1 MGDVTLDKKA
11 YGNVI
16 AEDIKLVKQHIPDTF
31 MLKTHILAVLQWS
44 IDKQYP
50 PAIWDK
56 KVCPD
61 CEGEG
66 YSFFIDQGEP
76 DPASK
81 CTTCNGMGLIPTP
94 TKKKRKSTFRFS
106 NDELK
111 RLSDWLKSDEG
122 RKIIRESQDKADA
135 VCKIIDK
142 MNDIDPKILREP
154 FTI

>member
-1 MGDVTLDKKA
+1 
-11 YGNVI
+11 VI

-56 KVCPD
+56 KICPD

-66 YSFFIDQGEP
+66 YTFFVDQGEP

-81 CTTCNGMGLIPTP
+81 CTTCDGKGLLPPKP
-94 TKKKRKSTFRFS
+94 TKKELW
-106 NDELK
+106 DEQLK
-111 RLSDWLKSDEG
+111 KLADWLKSDEG
-122 RKIIRESQDKADA
+122 KKIIKESLAKTSELE
-135 VCKIIDK
+135 KIIDS
-142 MNDIDPKILREP
+142 MNDIDPKILTDP